1 MNLKLIIHYLVQYNI
16 ELNAIE
22 INDKIEMN
30 DFGLFMLMSP

>member
-1 MNLKLIIHYLVQYNI
+1 MNLKLIIHHLVHYNI

-22 INDKIEMN
+22 INDKLEMN